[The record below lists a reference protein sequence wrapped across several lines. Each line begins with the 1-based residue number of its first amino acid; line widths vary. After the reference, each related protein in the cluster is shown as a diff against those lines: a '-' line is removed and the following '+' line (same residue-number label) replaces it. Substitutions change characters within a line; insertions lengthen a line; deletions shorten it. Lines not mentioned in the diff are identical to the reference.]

1 MGRAIKHGGEGLGRP
16 HAGKRAAARVGT
28 IGGFRIRVLTI
39 ERIGTART
47 GSSEGTFG
55 TLG

>member
-1 MGRAIKHGGEGLGRP
+1 MGGAIKHGGEGLGRP

-39 ERIGTART
+39 ERIGTARS